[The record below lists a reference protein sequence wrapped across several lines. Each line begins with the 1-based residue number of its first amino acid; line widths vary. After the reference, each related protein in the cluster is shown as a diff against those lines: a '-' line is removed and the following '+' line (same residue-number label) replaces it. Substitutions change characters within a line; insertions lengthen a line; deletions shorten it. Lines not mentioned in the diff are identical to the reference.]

1 MAELKDLFL
10 SYTQLDEPNFFNV
23 ETSIQPEKP
32 NLLDLV
38 KSIPLYNIRKESSV
52 EQELPTV
59 EDLPIWKGW
68 NIQNSSLNKS
78 SDNKFQNYNG
88 KSSNQE
94 YSPQKTYKGL
104 SKFNE
109 AYDNVEREM
118 PEARKYRKFLTQIA
132 EAESNFNS
140 SIKNRAGAPAYGYFQ
155 FMQDG
160 KKYNNITRH
169 AKTDINTF
177 RNSPELQIK
186 AAISLAKEFESQF
199 SQQDILRARSKGFSI
214 WGMLGGA
221 WLGGAEGVKKFLR
234 GAGDSSDKHWSSSG
248 KGSTVGTYMRKF
260 N

>member
-1 MAELKDLFL
+1 MSSLKDLFI
-10 SYTQLDEPNFFNV
+10 SYKQLPTFIEEPIH
-23 ETSIQPEKP
+23 EPPSIIDFIKEKTFLKP
-32 NLLDLV
+32 SEKIQEEIFPKIEELPIFRGFSQKV
-38 KSIPLYNIRKESSV
+38 KSDNESY
-52 EQELPTV
+52 EG
-59 EDLPIWKGW
+59 I
-68 NIQNSSLNKS
+68 
-78 SDNKFQNYNG
+78 NY
-88 KSSNQE
+88 E
-94 YSPQKTYKGL
+94 IKTNNVKGL

-118 PEARKYRKFLTQIA
+118 PEARKYRKFLTKIA

-199 SQQDILRARSKGFSI
+199 SQQDRLRARSKGFSI

-221 WLGGAEGVKKFLR
+221 WLGGAGGVKRFLR